1 MTRRNRLP
9 ILFAAALLVLPV
21 AGRAA
26 SSDQN
31 RELQA
36 CATIAELKPEEGL
49 ESARAWMQRG
59 GGDPARLC
67 EALALFHKGDFPAA
81 GKRLEDLAGALGGN
95 DPRAEAQILA
105 RAGWAW
111 LRAGDAAR
119 ADRLYS
125 RALERQPGDLDLFID
140 RAFARAEAERY
151 WDAVADLDLVIARAP
166 DRADAWL
173 YRAAAHKALSNLHQ
187 AAADVGRALEL
198 RPNDPEAVLL
208 RGNIKAAAGDV
219 RGAAEDWRAVTRT
232 APDSTQARA
241 ARVNLDRLG
250 AMPPA
255 PQPARGQP
263 PAKPPAA
270 TPPKAPAQ

>member
-9 ILFAAALLVLPV
+9 ILFATLLLALPV
-21 AGRAA
+21 AGRTAA
-26 SSDQN
+26 ADQN
-31 RELQA
+31 RELQT
-36 CATIAELKPEEGL
+36 CATIAELKPDEGL
-49 ESARAWMQRG
+49 ESARAWIQRG

-67 EALALFHKGDFPAA
+67 EALALFHKGEFPEA
-81 GKRLEDLAGALGGN
+81 GRRLEDLADGLGRD
-95 DPRAEAQILA
+95 DPKAEAQILA

-119 ADRLYS
+119 ADRLYT

-140 RAFARAEAERY
+140 RAFARAEAERF

-166 DRADAWL
+166 ERADAWL

-187 AAADVGRALEL
+187 ASADVARVLEL
-198 RPNDPEAVLL
+198 RPNDAEAVLL
-208 RGNIKAAAGDV
+208 RGNIKAAAGDA
-219 RGAAEDWRAVTRT
+219 RGAAEDWRTVTRI
-232 APDSTQARA
+232 APDGTQARA
-241 ARVNLDRLG
+241 ARLNLDRLA
-250 AMPPA
+250 AMPPP

-270 TPPKAPAQ
+270 KAPAP